1 MPANST
7 DFLIARLIGLQ
18 VDYLHAAQCIESAS
32 DGEALHDLRITLR
45 GVRSLLRPL
54 RQRPEL
60 AVLDQAAAAL
70 LTSTSGLR
78 DAQVLA
84 QELDRLGW
92 QAEAS
97 RRRAH
102 VDQCVRLCLRKPI
115 AKRVLGE
122 LERWPA
128 AFRKI
133 RSGSDLKHIRKLVR
147 RRAKR
152 DLEQLREVLEQSHDS
167 PRDWHAIRLRIKRVR
182 YLCESYA
189 NWIRPDD
196 ALLDDLKHAQS
207 NLGNEHDLRLRCASS
222 DKDRPLRPLING
234 WLSARSEAQHEVQT
248 VLAALLE
255 RLTTSR
261 KEKKHVPPLKPV
273 KVDVCSSA
281 AGRQPGAMRLP
292 PFDRDQIH
300 PNLPAYK

>member
-1 MPANST
+1 MHPDRAFPLATSRMPASST

-18 VDYLHAAQCIESAS
+18 VDYLYAAQCIESAS

-54 RQRPEL
+54 RQWPEL

-84 QELDRLGW
+84 QELERLGW

-97 RRRAH
+97 SRRAH
-102 VDQCVRLCLRKPI
+102 LEQSVRLCLRNPI
-115 AKRVLGE
+115 ANRMLGE

-152 DLEQLREVLEQSHDS
+152 DLVQLREVLEQSHDS
-167 PRDWHAIRLRIKRVR
+167 PHDWHAIRLRIKRVR

-196 ALLDDLKHAQS
+196 ALLDDLKRAQS
-207 NLGNEHDLRLRCASS
+207 ILGSEHDLSLWCASS
-222 DKDRPLRPLING
+222 DRDRSLRPLING
-234 WLSARSEAQHEVQT
+234 WLLARTEAQHEVQT

-261 KEKKHVPPLKPV
+261 KEKKHVPALKPV
-273 KVDVCSSA
+273 N
-281 AGRQPGAMRLP
+281 G
-292 PFDRDQIH
+292 
-300 PNLPAYK
+300 

>member
-1 MPANST
+1 MRPDRAFPLAPSRMPASST
-7 DFLIARLIGLQ
+7 EFLIARLIGLQ
-18 VDYLHAAQCIESAS
+18 VDYLYTAQCIESAS

-54 RQRPEL
+54 RQWPEL

-70 LTSTSGLR
+70 LTSTSDLR

-84 QELDRLGW
+84 QELERLGW

-102 VDQCVRLCLRKPI
+102 VEQNVRLCLRKPI

-133 RSGSDLKHIRKLVR
+133 RSGSDLKNIRKLVR

-152 DLEQLREVLEQSHDS
+152 DLVQLREVLEKSHDS
-167 PRDWHAIRLRIKRVR
+167 PHDWHAIRLRIKRVR

-189 NWIRPDD
+189 NWVRPDD
-196 ALLDDLKHAQS
+196 ALMNDLKRAQS
-207 NLGNEHDLRLRCASS
+207 ILGNEHDLSLWCTSG
-222 DKDRPLRPLING
+222 DKDQSLRPLING
-234 WLSARSEAQHEVQT
+234 WFSARTEAQHEVQT

-261 KEKKHVPPLKPV
+261 KERKHVPPLKPV
-273 KVDVCSSA
+273 K
-281 AGRQPGAMRLP
+281 G
-292 PFDRDQIH
+292 
-300 PNLPAYK
+300 